1 MKVRAPFVPREQ
13 NGGREWTTHPAL
25 GIAAKVLF
33 RPKTLSHNGN
43 LPNDAGRSGLTLC
56 TFRCVEF
63 VLYVSHS
70 PDGIIRMTIAAAGS
84 GFLLFKWVINYST
97 GQGRLD
103 INMKTGIIYPQ
114 NELQGDPGA
123 VRKIGLATEELGF
136 DHLLTYD
143 HVLGATHDREP
154 KLSGPYTEKDPF
166 HDPFVMFSFLAG
178 ITQRIDLITGILI
191 LPQRQTALVARQ
203 AADLELLS
211 NGRLKLGVGIGWN
224 YVEYDA
230 LGQDFHTRGKRL
242 EEQIHLLRQLWG
254 SEQVVKFEGE
264 FDHIDRAALNPRP
277 KNNIPVW
284 FGAFVEAALKRAVR
298 LGDGLI
304 CVDSVRGDAFRQADR
319 LKAVLRDAGRSAD
332 DFGLHCN
339 MLNAKT
345 PEDAVETAS
354 RWRDIGG
361 TQVSVSTMG
370 QGFTTADQHVEYM
383 NMVAEALSRSD
394 L

>member
-1 MKVRAPFVPREQ
+1 
-13 NGGREWTTHPAL
+13 
-25 GIAAKVLF
+25 
-33 RPKTLSHNGN
+33 
-43 LPNDAGRSGLTLC
+43 
-56 TFRCVEF
+56 
-63 VLYVSHS
+63 
-70 PDGIIRMTIAAAGS
+70 
-84 GFLLFKWVINYST
+84 
-97 GQGRLD
+97 
-103 INMKTGIIYPQ
+103 MKTGIIYPQ
-114 NELQGDPGA
+114 NELHGDPGA

-154 KLSGPYTEKDPF
+154 KLMGPYTENDPF

-178 ITQRIDLITGILI
+178 ITQRIDLITGIVI

-203 AADLELLS
+203 VADLELLS

-230 LGQDFHTRGKRL
+230 LGQNFHTRGKRL
-242 EEQIHLLRQLWG
+242 EEQIHLLRQLW
-254 SEQVVKFEGE
+254 SEHIVKFEGE
-264 FDHIDRAALNPRP
+264 FDNIDRATLNPKP
-277 KNNIPVW
+277 KKKIPIW
-284 FGAFVEAALKRAVR
+284 FGAFADVALRRAIR

-319 LKAVLRDAGRSAD
+319 LKKLLREAGRSTD

-345 PEDAVETAS
+345 PEDAVKTAS

-370 QGFTTADQHVEYM
+370 QGLTTADQHVDYI
-383 NMVAEALSRSD
+383 NRVAEALSRSD

>member
-1 MKVRAPFVPREQ
+1 
-13 NGGREWTTHPAL
+13 
-25 GIAAKVLF
+25 
-33 RPKTLSHNGN
+33 
-43 LPNDAGRSGLTLC
+43 
-56 TFRCVEF
+56 
-63 VLYVSHS
+63 
-70 PDGIIRMTIAAAGS
+70 
-84 GFLLFKWVINYST
+84 
-97 GQGRLD
+97 
-103 INMKTGIIYPQ
+103 MKTGIIYPQ
-114 NELQGDPGA
+114 NELQGDPRA

-143 HVLGATHDREP
+143 HVLGAPHDRVP
-154 KLSGPYTEKDPF
+154 KLTGPYTENDPF

-178 ITQRIDLITGILI
+178 ITQRIDLITGIVI

-211 NGRLKLGVGIGWN
+211 NGRLTLGVGIGWN

-230 LGQDFHTRGKRL
+230 LGQDFHTRSKRL
-242 EEQIHLLRQLWG
+242 EEQIHLLRKLW
-254 SEQVVKFEGE
+254 SEHVVKFEGK
-264 FDHIDRAALNPRP
+264 FDNIDRATLNPRP
-277 KNNIPVW
+277 KNNIPIW
-284 FGAFVEAALKRAVR
+284 FGAFADAALRRAIR

-319 LKAVLRDAGRSAD
+319 LKKFLRESGRSTD

-345 PEDAVETAS
+345 PEDAVETAT

-361 TQVSVSTMG
+361 IQVSVSTMG
-370 QGFTTADQHVEYM
+370 QGLTTADQHVDYM
-383 NMVAEALSRSD
+383 NKVAEALPRSD